1 MPAANSACSVA
12 VVGMKKIAVVI
23 ATLAG
28 VTCAPAAEPVMRLA
42 LRAAAVE
49 SRFDALH
56 GSGATEL
63 VGREESPVA
72 RVVTSY
78 SDTAP
83 DLSQAGA
90 IAKRG

>member
-56 GSGATEL
+56 GSGVTEL
-63 VGREESPVA
+63 VGWEESPVA
-72 RVVTSY
+72 RVETSY

-83 DLSQAGA
+83 D
-90 IAKRG
+90 AKRG